1 MTTRSHHDNVEK
13 QFGSQAS
20 AYLTSAVHA
29 SGRDLQ
35 RLAERLAD
43 FPQAKVLDM
52 GCGAGH
58 ASFTAAGQVAEVTA
72 YDLSSQMLEVV
83 AAAAKEKGFS
93 NIVTQQ
99 GYAETLPFA
108 DASFDVVISRYSAHH
123 WHDVGQ
129 ALREVKRVLKPGG
142 VIIVMDVMSPGHPV
156 RDVWLQTV
164 EALRDTSHVRNY
176 SSGEWLTLATEAGLV
191 VNQLLTDRLPLE
203 FSSWVARMRTSEP
216 LVEAIRL
223 YQQSA
228 SAEVK
233 AYFELQRTD
242 RLPAIPFCSK
252 RIKRFNLGNKK
263 GTGEVGAFL
272 SNQRYQDS
280 GRSLFFTNNV
290 S

>member
-1 MTTRSHHDNVEK
+1 MGQACVCMVLPLLLKQPKDNAMTTRSHHDNVEK

-43 FPQAKVLDM
+43 FPQATLLDM

-58 ASFTAAGQVAEVTA
+58 ASFTAAGQVAQVTA

-83 AAAAKEKGFS
+83 AQAAKDKGFT

-99 GYAETLPFA
+99 GYAEMLPFA

-142 VIIVMDVMSPGHPV
+142 VMIIMDVMSPGHPV

-176 SSGEWLTLATEAGLV
+176 SSGEWLALANDAGLAI
-191 VNQLLTDRLPLE
+191 NHLLTDRLPLE
-203 FSSWVARMRTSEP
+203 FSSWVARMRTPEA
-216 LVEAIRL
+216 LAEAIRL

-233 AYFELQRTD
+233 AYFELQ
-242 RLPAIPFCSK
+242 
-252 RIKRFNLGNKK
+252 
-263 GTGEVGAFL
+263 
-272 SNQRYQDS
+272 QDGS
-280 GRSLFFTNNV
+280 FTSDTIMFEAHKAV
-290 S
+290 